1 MRRLTAA
8 GMVLAWVCAGGCL
21 FTPRVAE
28 SPAGQV
34 IDYLPQANPINVLEN
49 LQTAMNNTDA
59 AGYDR
64 MIAEDFTY
72 VPDPDTESSYPG
84 VDWSTWNRE
93 KEIAFIT
100 DFFNNVQGIQANLRE
115 VAVFTDWSGTEA
127 ELRYIYRVDVQESGG
142 VVPYRASVTFNLRL
156 DGTYWVLT
164 RWLDEQGEQDP
175 DTGAQLPSLGQ
186 RRGAFAS
193 AGGG

>member
-1 MRRLTAA
+1 MRRLAA
-8 GMVLAWVCAGGCL
+8 GPILAGMMLFGGCL

-28 SPAGQV
+28 PPAGR
-34 IDYLPQANPINVLEN
+34 IINYLPQANPINVLEN

-59 AGYDR
+59 GGYDR
-64 MIAEDFTY
+64 MIADDFTY
-72 VPDPDTESSYPG
+72 VPDGDTESSYPS
-84 VDWSTWNRE
+84 VDWSHWNRD

-100 DFFNNVQGIQANLRE
+100 DFFNNVQGIQANLRD
-115 VAVFTDWSGTEA
+115 VAVFTDWSGTQA
-127 ELRYIYRVDVQESGG
+127 ELRYIYRIDVQGSGG

-164 RWLDEQGEQDP
+164 RWYDEQGEQDP
-175 DTGAQLPSLGQ
+175 ETGAQLPSLGQ
-186 RRGAFAS
+186 RRGAFAT